1 MLGASG
7 GSRLTRVNPVSKRR
21 RTIAGMGEPARTAL
35 AVGATATSLRM
46 PPPDNEQV
54 AAWLRQAAELLH
66 AQHANPFRVGAYRKA
81 ADTVAQCARGLS
93 ELFAAEGLAGLDAL
107 PGVGPGIAAAIAQ
120 MLQTGR
126 WPQLERL
133 RGDLD
138 PALLFRTVPGI
149 GPELAARIHDT
160 LGVDTLEA
168 LEAAA
173 HDGRLAA
180 VAGVGTRRTATIRAA
195 LAEILD
201 RSRLRRPPRA
211 TAGDGEPPVAML
223 LDVDREY
230 RERAR
235 AGTLPTIAPK
245 RFNPEGRSW
254 LPVLHTAR
262 GGWHFTALFSNTA
275 KAHELQ
281 RTQDWVVL
289 YFHDDQGV
297 ESQRTV
303 VTEHHGG
310 LVGRRVVRGR
320 EEDCRA
326 HYERVP
332 GTRRS

>member
-1 MLGASG
+1 MAEMQRDVPASG
-7 GSRLTRVNPVSKRR
+7 ATPVS
-21 RTIAGMGEPARTAL
+21 
-35 AVGATATSLRM
+35 SRM
-46 PPPDNEQV
+46 PTPDNEQV

-81 ADTVAQCARGLS
+81 ADSVQQCARSLR

-107 PGVGPGIAAAIAQ
+107 PGVGPGIAAAIAE
-120 MLQTGR
+120 MLHTGR
-126 WPQLERL
+126 WAQLERL
-133 RGDLD
+133 RGDVD
-138 PALLFRTVPGI
+138 PTLLFRTVPGI
-149 GPELAARIHDT
+149 GPELAARIHDG

-180 VAGVGTRRTATIRAA
+180 VPGVGERRTATIRAA

-201 RSRLRRPPRA
+201 RSRLRRPPTA
-211 TAGDGEPPVAML
+211 TAADHEPPVAAL

-230 RERAR
+230 REAAR

-245 RFNPEGRSW
+245 RFNPEGRAW
-254 LPVLHTAR
+254 LPVLHTVR
-262 GGWHFTALFSNTA
+262 GAWHFTALFSNTA
-275 KAHELQ
+275 KAHELH

-289 YFHDDQGV
+289 YFHDDHRA

-303 VTEHHGG
+303 VTEQHGG

-320 EEDCRA
+320 EEECRA
-326 HYERVP
+326 HYDRLP
-332 GTRRS
+332 GRRPP

>member
-1 MLGASG
+1 MAEMQRDVPASG
-7 GSRLTRVNPVSKRR
+7 AT
-21 RTIAGMGEPARTAL
+21 PA
-35 AVGATATSLRM
+35 SSRM
-46 PPPDNEQV
+46 PAPDNEQV

-81 ADTVAQCARGLS
+81 ADGVQQCARSLR

-107 PGVGPGIAAAIAQ
+107 PGVGPGIAAAIAE
-120 MLQTGR
+120 MLHTGR
-126 WPQLERL
+126 WAQLERL
-133 RGDLD
+133 RGDVD
-138 PALLFRTVPGI
+138 PTLLFRTVPGI
-149 GPELAARIHDT
+149 GPELAARIHDG

-180 VAGVGTRRTATIRAA
+180 VPGVGERRTATIRAA

-201 RSRLRRPPRA
+201 RSRLRRPPTA
-211 TAGDGEPPVAML
+211 TAADHEPPVAAL

-230 RERAR
+230 REAAR

-245 RFNPEGRSW
+245 RFNPEGRAW
-254 LPVLHTAR
+254 LPVLHTVR
-262 GGWHFTALFSNTA
+262 GAWHFTALFSNTA
-275 KAHELQ
+275 KAHELH

-289 YFHDDQGV
+289 YFHDDHRA

-303 VTEHHGG
+303 VTEQHGG

-320 EEDCRA
+320 EEECRA
-326 HYERVP
+326 HYDRLP
-332 GTRRS
+332 GRRPP

>member
-1 MLGASG
+1 MLDASG
-7 GSRLTRVNPVSKRR
+7 SRRLTRVNPVTKSG
-21 RTIAGMGEPARTAL
+21 RTIAGMGEPERPACAG
-35 AVGATATSLRM
+35 AATAASRPM

-66 AQHANPFRVGAYRKA
+66 AQRANPFRVGAYRKA
-81 ADTVAQCARGLS
+81 ADTVEQCPRSLR
-93 ELFAAEGLAGLDAL
+93 EVFAAEGLAGLDAL

-120 MLQTGR
+120 MLQAGR

-230 RERAR
+230 REGAR
-235 AGTLPTIAPK
+235 TGTLPTIAPK

-254 LPVLHTAR
+254 LPVLHTVR
-262 GGWHFTALFSNTA
+262 GTWHFTALFSNTA
-275 KAHELQ
+275 RAHELH

-289 YFHDDQGV
+289 YFHDDHGG

-320 EEDCRA
+320 EDECRA

-332 GTRRS
+332 GARAR

>member
-1 MLGASG
+1 MAEAH
-7 GSRLTRVNPVSKRR
+7 R
-21 RTIAGMGEPARTAL
+21 PAHA
-35 AVGATATSLRM
+35 AEATAAPVRM
-46 PPPDNEQV
+46 PSPDNEQV

-81 ADTVAQCARGLS
+81 ADTVALS
-93 ELFAAEGLAGLDAL
+93 GRSLRELFAAEGLAGLDAL
-107 PGVGPGIAAAIAQ
+107 PGVGPGIAAAIAE

-126 WPQLERL
+126 WSQLTRL

-138 PALLFRTVPGI
+138 PSLLFRTVPGI
-149 GPELAARIHDT
+149 GPELATRIHDA

-180 VAGVGTRRTATIRAA
+180 VPGVGERRTATIRAA

-201 RSRLRRPPRA
+201 RSRLRRPPSALAADHEPSVA
-211 TAGDGEPPVAML
+211 TL

-230 RERAR
+230 REAAR
-235 AGTLPTIAPK
+235 AGSLPTIAPK
-245 RFNPEGRSW
+245 RFNPDGRAW
-254 LPVLHTAR
+254 LPVLHTVR
-262 GGWHFTALFSNTA
+262 GTWHFTALFSNTA
-275 KAHELQ
+275 KAHELH

-289 YFHDDQGV
+289 YFHDDHRA

-303 VTEHHGG
+303 VTETHGA
-310 LVGRRVVRGR
+310 LAGRRVVRGR

-332 GTRRS
+332 GARPP